1 MCSVSSV
8 IDNKKN
14 KNGTN
19 ILITAPMKAHQ
30 VHLVCLPIP
39 RFLLIC
45 YQSNLSLHEEKK
57 ILGHVGK
64 YTLFKEISKM
74 H

>member
-8 IDNKKN
+8 IEKN
-14 KNGTN
+14 QHQQ

-30 VHLVCLPIP
+30 VHLVCLPVP
-39 RFLLIC
+39 VFVLIC
-45 YQSNLSLHEEKK
+45 YHSNYLDLRKK

-64 YTLFKEISKM
+64 YTLFKETPKL